1 MRVDDYRKK
10 PSNQIDWGWAKSQ
23 LRKDKGQTGNPPEP
37 KKKQRFKT
45 GEDSMDIWDTDV
57 CTSRSTESTSTCP
70 HELLQQ
76 ATLTL
81 VPVVVS
87 ALVSAP
93 RRSNTDVLWRPG
105 REVTS

>member
-1 MRVDDYRKK
+1 MSAEERQRANRK
-10 PSNQIDWGWAKSQ
+10 STRAK
-23 LRKDKGQTGNPPEP
+23 E
-37 KKKQRFKT
+37 KT
-45 GEDSMDIWDTDV
+45 EVQNLGRQYGHLGHMCVSG
-57 CTSRSTESTSTCP
+57 STESTSTCP

-76 ATLTL
+76 GTLTL